1 MNSGMF
7 GVGLAMTML
16 LSLQKIAQGTMSV
29 GDLAAVNAML
39 LQLQIPFN
47 YIGYTYQVF
56 ITINITTKHPPPQR
70 HHD

>member
-1 MNSGMF
+1 MNAGMF

-56 ITINITTKHPPPQR
+56 ITINITTKHPP
-70 HHD
+70 H